1 MSNQYDVIVIGGGPS
16 GIVAALTAKTNNPD
30 KTVLLVRQE
39 KQAIVPCGIPYM
51 FGSLDSTDKNVVAD
65 GGLNSAGVTTKI
77 GAVVGLKAEKK
88 TCTLNSGETCAYEKL
103 VFATGSS
110 PSVPA
115 WLKGSQLK
123 NVYIVP
129 KNKDYLDSMI
139 KDLEKFKKIV
149 VVGGGFIGVEVSDE
163 LIKKGKTVT
172 IVEQFPHLLT
182 LAFDDEFA
190 IMVEDALK
198 ERGLAI
204 RCGIGVKELV
214 GESQVRKVLLS
225 DGSTLDTEAVIL
237 SMGYKPNIDVAQ
249 KAGLETTKLG
259 FIRVDEY
266 MRTSDP
272 HVFAVGDCA
281 EKRDFVTRKASRLML
296 ASVASAEARVAGMN
310 LYRLSVV
317 KTFGGTISIFS
328 TALGNHGFGSAGLIE
343 KDAQKEGFDI
353 VTGTFEGVDKHP
365 GTLAGTHKQ
374 KVKLI
379 FARESGILLGADVA
393 GGLSTGELTN
403 VIGLAIQNKATV
415 NTLLT
420 AQIGT
425 HPLLTAPPTAYP
437 IIKAAEAALKKMH
450 SV

>member
-16 GIVAALTAKTNNPD
+16 GIVSALTAKTNNPE

-39 KQAIVPCGIPYM
+39 KLAIVPCGIPYI
-51 FGSLDSTDKNVVAD
+51 FGSLESSDKNVVAD
-65 GGLNSAGVTTKI
+65 TGLINAGVTIHI
-77 GAVVGLKAEKK
+77 GAVTETDPAKK
-88 TCTLNSGETCAYEKL
+88 TCTLESGETCGYDKL
-103 VFATGSS
+103 VIATGSS
-110 PSVPA
+110 PSVPS

-123 NVYIVP
+123 NVFVVP
-129 KNKDYLDSMI
+129 KNKDYIDAMVR
-139 KDLEKFKKIV
+139 DLQPFQKIV

-163 LIKKGKTVT
+163 MHKKGKSVTV
-172 IVEQFPHLLT
+172 VEQLPHVLA
-182 LAFDDEFA
+182 LAFDDDFA
-190 IMVEDALK
+190 VMAEDVLR
-198 ERGLAI
+198 ERGITL
-204 RCGIGVKELV
+204 RCGVGVKELGGQSKV
-214 GESQVRKVLLS
+214 DSVLLN
-225 DGSTLDTEAVIL
+225 DGSRIEADAVIL
-237 SMGYKPNIDVAQ
+237 GMGYRPNIEIAQ

-259 FIRVDEY
+259 FIHVDEY

-272 HVFAVGDCA
+272 SIFAVGDCA

-328 TALGNHGFGSAGLIE
+328 TAFGDHAFGSAGLIE
-343 KDAQKEGFDI
+343 RDAQKEGFDI
-353 VTGTFEGVDKHP
+353 VTGAFEGVDKHP
-365 GTLAGTHKQ
+365 GTLAGAHKQ

-393 GGLSTGELTN
+393 GGLSVGELTN

-415 NTLLT
+415 NSLLT

-437 IIKAAEAALKKMH
+437 IIKAAEAALKKLR
-450 SV
+450 

>member
-1 MSNQYDVIVIGGGPS
+1 M
-16 GIVAALTAKTNNPD
+16 
-30 KTVLLVRQE
+30 
-39 KQAIVPCGIPYM
+39 
-51 FGSLDSTDKNVVAD
+51 
-65 GGLNSAGVTTKI
+65 
-77 GAVVGLKAEKK
+77 
-88 TCTLNSGETCAYEKL
+88 
-103 VFATGSS
+103 
-110 PSVPA
+110 
-115 WLKGSQLK
+115 
-123 NVYIVP
+123 
-129 KNKDYLDSMI
+129 
-139 KDLEKFKKIV
+139 
-149 VVGGGFIGVEVSDE
+149 
-163 LIKKGKTVT
+163 
-172 IVEQFPHLLT
+172 EQFPHLLA

-190 IMVEDALK
+190 TMVEDVLK

-204 RCGIGVKELV
+204 RCGVGVKELV
-214 GESQVRKVLLS
+214 GESQVRGVLLS
-225 DGSTLDTEAVIL
+225 DGGTLDAEAVIL
-237 SMGYKPNIDVAQ
+237 SMGYKPNIDMAQ

-272 HVFAVGDCA
+272 HIFAVGDCA

-328 TALGNHGFGSAGLIE
+328 TAFGNHGFGSAGLIE

-403 VIGLAIQNKATV
+403 VIGFAIQNKATV

>member
-1 MSNQYDVIVIGGGPS
+1 MSKQYDVIVIGGGPS
-16 GIVAALTAKTNNPD
+16 GIVSALTARSNNPD

-39 KQAIVPCGIPYM
+39 KLAIVPCGIPYI
-51 FGSLDSTDKNVVAD
+51 FGSLESSDKNVVAD
-65 GGLNSAGVTTKI
+65 AGLINAGVTIQI
-77 GAVVGLKAEKK
+77 GAVTEVNREKK
-88 TCTLNSGETCAYEKL
+88 TCTLDSGETCGYDKL

-115 WLKGSQLK
+115 WLKGSALK
-123 NVYIVP
+123 NVFVVP
-129 KNKDYLDSMI
+129 KNKDYIDAMVR
-139 KDLEKFKKIV
+139 DLQQFNTIA

-163 LIKKGKTVT
+163 LHKKGKNVT
-172 IVEQFPHLLT
+172 IVEQLPHVLS
-182 LAFDDEFA
+182 LAFDDDFA
-190 IMVEDALK
+190 IMAEDVLK
-198 ERGLAI
+198 ERGLTL
-204 RCGIGVKELV
+204 RCGVGVKELTGQTRV
-214 GESQVRKVLLS
+214 ESVLLE
-225 DGSTLDTEAVIL
+225 DGSRIEADAVVL
-237 SMGYKPNIDVAQ
+237 GMGYRPNIEVAK

-259 FIRVDEY
+259 FIHVDEY

-272 HVFAVGDCA
+272 SIFAVGDCA

-328 TALGNHGFGSAGLIE
+328 TAFGNHAFGSAGLIE
-343 KDAQKEGFDI
+343 RDAQKEGFDI
-353 VTGTFEGVDKHP
+353 VTGIFEGVDKHP
-365 GTLAGTHKQ
+365 GTLAGSHKQ

-393 GGLSTGELTN
+393 GGLSVGELTN

-415 NTLLT
+415 NSLLT

-437 IIKAAEAALKKMH
+437 VIKAAEAALKKLR
-450 SV
+450 